1 MRNEE
6 ILLGKLR
13 DAELMASEYKQKAYQ
28 LEEVN
33 LQISNKIKSYEQSN
47 NIFKINEKRIKEQ
60 FEEYERINKKTKE
73 ESEELRRQKINL

>member
-1 MRNEE
+1 
-6 ILLGKLR
+6 
-13 DAELMASEYKQKAYQ
+13 MASEYKQKAYQ

>member
-1 MRNEE
+1 M
-6 ILLGKLR
+6 GKLR
-13 DAELMASEYKQKAYQ
+13 EAELMASEYKQKAYQ